1 MVKYRSK
8 IIIRYTLLQLPGIFL
23 LAVFLLIISHWIHI
37 PPLIL
42 WGVII
47 LWVSK
52 DIVLFFYT
60 WPAYDWEHR
69 DSMINA
75 FGVAMD
81 RIIDRGYI
89 MVNSEQWM
97 AEPADGEQ
105 AFEKGQ
111 KVLITGR
118 KGLVLQIKHTAG
130 DSDNRKI

>member
-1 MVKYRSK
+1 MAKYSAK

-23 LAVFLLIISHWIHI
+23 LAVFLLIISHWLRI

-47 LWVSK
+47 LWISK

-60 WPAYDWEHR
+60 WTAYDWEHR
-69 DSMINA
+69 DSMINTS
-75 FGVAMD
+75 GIAMD

-89 MVNSEQWM
+89 IVNGERWM
-97 AEPADGEQ
+97 AEPADGEP

-111 KVLITGR
+111 RALITGR
-118 KGLVLQIKHTAG
+118 KGLVLQIRHTA
-130 DSDNRKI
+130 DENNQARI